1 MAVNGHISDS
11 TAKKVTMTSK
21 CFHCYEA
28 VPTGVNLSVEINH
41 VTQPMCCIG
50 CQAVA
55 QTIIDNGLT
64 QYYTVRTEPAQKGQP
79 LVPEQLQK
87 NKLLDEAVLQ
97 SEFIYQDKDCK
108 EAILTIDGI
117 SCAACAWLIEMQLN
131 KLNGLVNISVNA
143 TSQRATVRWQD
154 DKVKLS
160 EILLAIEHIGYQ
172 ALPFKAN
179 DAEIRN
185 KKQSKEFIKRLG
197 ISGILMMQV
206 MMIAF
211 GLYFGAFSGMAE
223 HNKVYLRWV
232 SFILTIPIIFYGAF
246 PFYTGA
252 IKAIKAKRLSM
263 DVPVSIAIILAFS
276 ASAWGTISEQG
287 EVYFESVSM
296 FTFLLLIGKF
306 LEFRARSHAAQV
318 SANLLKLM
326 PMTATKIIFSN
337 DSSTVNTDSSN
348 NGATNTPTPQNEKS
362 LQREVMVAAKQLIRG
377 DTVMVKPG
385 EVVPADGVITAGS
398 SQLNEAMLS
407 GEQLPISKTINDSV
421 FAGTING
428 DGNIMVQVKQA
439 SSQSFLSQLIRLSEQ
454 SQAHK
459 PKIAQLSDKI
469 AQYFVALILLTSIA
483 TAIYWQ
489 QHMPEEAFWITLSVL
504 VATCPCA
511 LSLATPTGLTCATTR
526 LNRAGI
532 MIKGGHVME
541 TMPEINCFAFDKTGT
556 LTTGE
561 FTIGDI
567 ELLETATEHSRE
579 QVLAIAAALEAH
591 SEHPIAKPFA
601 EYRDYH
607 VTAEQVKVHSG
618 KGVSGTIN
626 AIDYAIGKYSWLE
639 KSSENKDNDQAI
651 NSSESI
657 STNEKANLK
666 GASCVL
672 MANNNVVAVFH
683 LVDKVR
689 EDAFETLSILNEDNK
704 TLLLSGD
711 SQLACDTLTKTLPI
725 HNALGGLSAQDK
737 MLQIQHAQAQGYKV
751 AMTGDGVNDSPV
763 FGAAHASIAMGC
775 GADITKSGADVIL
788 LNNKM
793 SSINTLVKV
802 SHRTRRIIIQNY
814 LWAFGYNAI
823 VLPLAVTGYITPYM
837 AVIGMSTSS
846 ILVISNS
853 LRLLKD

>member
-1 MAVNGHISDS
+1 MTPSF
-11 TAKKVTMTSK
+11 KKVTMTSK
-21 CFHCYEA
+21 CFHCNEA
-28 VPTGVNLSVEINH
+28 VPRGINLTVEISQIQ
-41 VTQPMCCIG
+41 QPMCCIG

-55 QTIIDNGLT
+55 QTIVDNGLT
-64 QYYTVRTEPAQKGQP
+64 QYYAVRTEPAQKGQS

-97 SEFIYQDKDCK
+97 SEFIYQEDDYK

-117 SCAACAWLIEMQLN
+117 SCAACAWLIEMQLE
-131 KLNGLVNISVNA
+131 KLEGLIKINVNA
-143 TSQRATVRWQD
+143 TSQRATVKWQD
-154 DKVKLS
+154 DALKLS
-160 EILLAIEHIGYQ
+160 DILHAIEHIGYQ

-179 DAEIRN
+179 EAELRN
-185 KKQSKEFIKRLG
+185 KKQSKAFIKRLG
-197 ISGILMMQV
+197 ISGILMMQI

-211 GLYFGAFSGMAE
+211 GLYFGAFSEMAE

-232 SFILTIPIIFYGAF
+232 SFILAIPIIFYGAF

-276 ASAWGTISEQG
+276 ASAWATITQQG

-306 LEFRARSHAAQV
+306 LEFRARSHASQV

-326 PMTATKIIFSN
+326 PMTATKVIL
-337 DSSTVNTDSSN
+337 SSDGISEES
-348 NGATNTPTPQNEKS
+348 QSK
-362 LQREVMVAAKQLIRG
+362 EVLVAAKQLIQG
-377 DTVMVKPG
+377 DLVIIKPG
-385 EVVPADGVITAGS
+385 EVVPADGIITSGV

-407 GEQLPISKTINDSV
+407 GEQLPINKTINDNV

-428 DGNIMVQVKQA
+428 DGNITVQVKQA
-439 SSQSFLSQLIRLSEQ
+439 TNESFLSQLIRLSEQ
-454 SQAHK
+454 AQAHK
-459 PKIAQLSDKI
+459 PKIAKLSDKI

-489 QHMPEEAFWITLSVL
+489 QHLPEEAFWITLSVL

-511 LSLATPTGLTCATTR
+511 LSLATPTALTCATTH

-532 MIKGGHVME
+532 MIKSGHVME
-541 TMPEINCFAFDKTGT
+541 TVPKINCFAFDKTGT

-561 FTIGDI
+561 FTINKI
-567 ELLETATEHSRE
+567 ELVNSESSFNQEKI
-579 QVLAIAAALEAH
+579 LAIAAALEAY

-601 EYRDYH
+601 EYRDYSL
-607 VTAEQVKVHSG
+607 TAEEVKVHSG
-618 KGVSGTIN
+618 QGVTGTLKN
-626 AIDYAIGKYSWLE
+626 IDYAIGKYSWLA
-639 KSSENKDNDQAI
+639 KTMSFDKNQAQ
-651 NSSESI
+651 SFSD
-657 STNEKANLK
+657 
-666 GASCVL
+666 ASCIL
-672 MANNNVVAVFH
+672 IANKQVIAAFYLIDNIR
-683 LVDKVR
+683 D
-689 EDAFETLSILNEDNK
+689 DAFDTISNLNRENR

-711 SQLACDTLTKTLPI
+711 SQMACDTIAQKLPV
-725 HNALGGLSAQDK
+725 NTVLGGLSAQDK
-737 MLQIQHAQAQGYKV
+737 MEQLKQAQKQGYKV

-763 FGAAHASIAMGC
+763 FGAAHISIAMGC

-793 SSINTLVKV
+793 ASIETLIKV
-802 SHRTRRIIIQNY
+802 AHKTRRIILQNY

-823 VLPLAVTGYITPYM
+823 VLPLAVAGYITPYM
-837 AVIGMSTSS
+837 AVIGMSASS
-846 ILVISNS
+846 ILVITNS
-853 LRLLKD
+853 LRLLKK

>member
-1 MAVNGHISDS
+1 MTPSF
-11 TAKKVTMTSK
+11 KKVTMTSK
-21 CFHCYEA
+21 CFHCNEA
-28 VPTGVNLSVEINH
+28 LPRGINLTVEISQIQ
-41 VTQPMCCIG
+41 QPMCCIG

-55 QTIIDNGLT
+55 QTIVDNGLT
-64 QYYTVRTEPAQKGQP
+64 QYYAVRTEPAQKGQS

-97 SEFIYQDKDCK
+97 SEFIYQEDDYK

-117 SCAACAWLIEMQLN
+117 SCAACAWLIEMQLE
-131 KLNGLVNISVNA
+131 KLEGLIKINVNA
-143 TSQRATVRWQD
+143 TSQRATVKWQD
-154 DKVKLS
+154 DALKLS
-160 EILLAIEHIGYQ
+160 DILHAIEHIGYQ

-179 DAEIRN
+179 EAELRN
-185 KKQSKEFIKRLG
+185 KKQSKAFIKRLG
-197 ISGILMMQV
+197 ISGILMMQI

-211 GLYFGAFSGMAE
+211 GLYFGAFSEMAE

-232 SFILTIPIIFYGAF
+232 SFILAIPIIFYGAF

-276 ASAWGTISEQG
+276 ASAWATITQQG

-306 LEFRARSHAAQV
+306 LEFRARSHASQV

-326 PMTATKIIFSN
+326 PMTATKVILSGDGISEE
-337 DSSTVNTDSSN
+337 SQS
-348 NGATNTPTPQNEKS
+348 K
-362 LQREVMVAAKQLIRG
+362 EVLVAAKQLIQG
-377 DTVMVKPG
+377 DLVIIKPG
-385 EVVPADGVITAGS
+385 EVVPADGIITSGV

-407 GEQLPISKTINDSV
+407 GEQLPINKTINDNV

-428 DGNIMVQVKQA
+428 DGNITVQVKQA
-439 SSQSFLSQLIRLSEQ
+439 TNESFLSQLIRLSEQ
-454 SQAHK
+454 AQAHK
-459 PKIAQLSDKI
+459 PKIAKLSDKI

-489 QHMPEEAFWITLSVL
+489 QHLPEEAFWITLSVL

-511 LSLATPTGLTCATTR
+511 LSLATPTALTCATTH

-532 MIKGGHVME
+532 MIKSGHVME
-541 TMPEINCFAFDKTGT
+541 TVPKINCFAFDKTGT

-561 FTIGDI
+561 FTINKI
-567 ELLETATEHSRE
+567 ELVNSESSFNQEKI
-579 QVLAIAAALEAH
+579 LAIAAALEAY

-601 EYRDYH
+601 EYRDYSL
-607 VTAEQVKVHSG
+607 TAEEVKVHSG
-618 KGVSGTIN
+618 QGVTGTLKN
-626 AIDYAIGKYSWLE
+626 IDYAIGKYSWLA
-639 KSSENKDNDQAI
+639 KTMSFDKNQAQ
-651 NSSESI
+651 SFSD
-657 STNEKANLK
+657 
-666 GASCVL
+666 ASCIL
-672 MANNNVVAVFH
+672 IANKQVIAAFYLIDNIR
-683 LVDKVR
+683 D
-689 EDAFETLSILNEDNK
+689 DAFDTISNLNRENR

-711 SQLACDTLTKTLPI
+711 SQMACDTIAQKLPV
-725 HNALGGLSAQDK
+725 NTVLGGLSAQDK
-737 MLQIQHAQAQGYKV
+737 MEQLKQAQKQGYKV

-763 FGAAHASIAMGC
+763 FGAAHISIAMGC

-793 SSINTLVKV
+793 ASIETLIKV
-802 SHRTRRIIIQNY
+802 AHKTRRIVFQNY

-823 VLPLAVTGYITPYM
+823 VLPLAVAGYITPYM
-837 AVIGMSTSS
+837 AVIGMSASS
-846 ILVISNS
+846 ILVITNS
-853 LRLLKD
+853 LRLLKK

>member
-1 MAVNGHISDS
+1 
-11 TAKKVTMTSK
+11 MTSK

-28 VPTGVNLSVEINH
+28 VPTGINLSVEINH
-41 VTQPMCCIG
+41 IQQPMCCIG

-64 QYYTVRTEPAQKGQP
+64 QYYTVRTEPAQKGHP

-117 SCAACAWLIEMQLN
+117 SCAACAWLIEMQLD
-131 KLNGLVNISVNA
+131 KLDGLLSINVNA
-143 TSQRATVRWQD
+143 SSQRATVRWQD
-154 DKVKLS
+154 DAVKLS
-160 EILLAIEHIGYQ
+160 DILLAIEHIGYQ

-197 ISGILMMQV
+197 ISGILMMQI

-232 SFILTIPIIFYGAF
+232 SFILTVPIIFYGAL

-276 ASAWGTISEQG
+276 ASAWATVTQQG

-306 LEFRARSHAAQV
+306 LEFRARSYAAQV

-326 PMTATKIIFSN
+326 PMTATKVVFSD
-337 DSSTVNTDSSN
+337 DSNVDNKPGNTVQSEQQQC
-348 NGATNTPTPQNEKS
+348 PQKEI
-362 LQREVMVAAKQLIRG
+362 MVAAKQLVPG
-377 DTVMVKPG
+377 DMVIIKPG
-385 EVVPADGVITAGS
+385 EVVPADGLITAGA

-407 GEQLPISKTINDSV
+407 GEQLPIDKTINDTV
-421 FAGTING
+421 FAGTLNG
-428 DGNIMVQVKQA
+428 DGNITVQVKQA

-459 PKIAQLSDKI
+459 PKIARLSDKI

-511 LSLATPTGLTCATTR
+511 LSLATPTALTCATTR

-541 TMPEINCFAFDKTGT
+541 TMPQINCFAFDKTGT

-561 FTIGDI
+561 FTISDI
-567 ELLETATEHSRE
+567 DLLDTSAQYSRA
-579 QVLAIAAALEAH
+579 QILAIAAALEAY

-601 EYRDYH
+601 EYRDYNLI
-607 VTAEQVKVHSG
+607 ADQVKVHSG
-618 KGVSGTIN
+618 QGVSGIIN
-626 AIDYAIGKYSWLE
+626 NIDYAIGKYTWLE
-639 KSSENKDNDQAI
+639 KNTSFDKS
-651 NSSESI
+651 
-657 STNEKANLK
+657 ANLN
-666 GASCVL
+666 GANCVL
-672 MANNNVVAVFH
+672 MANKKVIAAFY
-683 LVDKVR
+683 LMDKVR
-689 EDAFETLSILNEDNK
+689 DDAFEALSILNVNNK

-711 SQLACDTLTKTLPI
+711 SQLACDTLAKTLPLDS
-725 HNALGGLSAQDK
+725 AFGGLSAQDK
-737 MLQIQHAQAQGYKV
+737 MQHIKDAQAQGYKV
-751 AMTGDGVNDSPV
+751 TMTGDGVNDSPV
-763 FGAAHASIAMGC
+763 FGAAHVSIAMGC

-793 SSINTLVKV
+793 SSINTLIRV
-802 SHRTRRIIIQNY
+802 SYRTRRIILQNY

-823 VLPLAVTGYITPYM
+823 VLPLAVAGYITPYM
-837 AVIGMSTSS
+837 AVIGMSASS

-853 LRLLKD
+853 LRLLKE

>member
-1 MAVNGHISDS
+1 
-11 TAKKVTMTSK
+11 MTSQ
-21 CFHCYEA
+21 CFHCNEA
-28 VPTGVNLSVEINH
+28 VPRGINLSVEISQIQ
-41 VTQPMCCIG
+41 QPMCCIG

-55 QTIIDNGLT
+55 QTIVDNGLT
-64 QYYTVRTEPAQKGQP
+64 QYYAVRTEPAHKGQS

-97 SEFIYQDKDCK
+97 TEFIYQDNDCK

-117 SCAACAWLIEMQLN
+117 SCAACAWLIEMQLE
-131 KLNGLVNISVNA
+131 KLKGLVKINVNA

-154 DKVKLS
+154 DALKLS
-160 EILLAIEHIGYQ
+160 EILQAIEHIGYQ

-179 DAEIRN
+179 EAELRN
-185 KKQSKEFIKRLG
+185 KKQSKAFIKRLG
-197 ISGILMMQV
+197 ISGILMMQI

-211 GLYFGAFSGMAE
+211 GLYFGAFSEMAE

-232 SFILTIPIIFYGAF
+232 SFILTIPIIFYGAL

-263 DVPVSIAIILAFS
+263 DVPVSIAILLAFS
-276 ASAWGTISEQG
+276 ASAWATITQQG

-326 PMTATKIIFSN
+326 PMTATKVIVSN
-337 DSSTVNTDSSN
+337 DNIVAEAQN
-348 NGATNTPTPQNEKS
+348 NESQT
-362 LQREVMVAAKQLIRG
+362 REVLVAAKQLIQG
-377 DTVMVKPG
+377 DLVIIKPG
-385 EVVPADGVITAGS
+385 EVVPADGVIISGL

-407 GEQLPISKTINDSV
+407 GEQVPISKTINDNV
-421 FAGTING
+421 FAGTLNG
-428 DGNIMVQVKQA
+428 DGNITVQVKQA
-439 SSQSFLSQLIRLSEQ
+439 TNQSFLSQLIRLSEEA
-454 SQAHK
+454 QAHK
-459 PKIAQLSDKI
+459 PKIAKLSDKI

-511 LSLATPTGLTCATTR
+511 LSLATPTALTCATTH

-541 TMPEINCFAFDKTGT
+541 TMPKIDCFAFDKTGT

-561 FTIGDI
+561 FTIDRV
-567 ELLETATEHSRE
+567 ELINNDSSYNQE
-579 QVLAIAAALEAH
+579 QILAIAAALEAH

-601 EYRDYH
+601 EHRDYNL
-607 VTAEQVKVHSG
+607 TAQEVKVHSG
-618 KGVSGTIN
+618 QGVTGTIN
-626 AIDYAIGKYSWLE
+626 TIDYAIGKYSWLE
-639 KSSENKDNDQAI
+639 NSLAEEGGQAKSLKI
-651 NSSESI
+651 NV
-657 STNEKANLK
+657 N
-666 GASCVL
+666 GASCIL
-672 MANNNVVAVFH
+672 IANKEIIAVFY
-683 LVDKVR
+683 LIDKIR
-689 EDAFETLSILNEDNK
+689 DEAFEVISELNNHNK

-711 SQLACDTLTKTLPI
+711 SQIACDTIAQTLPV
-725 HNALGGLSAQDK
+725 NTVLGGLSAKDK
-737 MLQIQHAQAQGYKV
+737 MEQIKQVQAQGYTV
-751 AMTGDGVNDSPV
+751 AMAGDGVNDSPV
-763 FGAAHASIAMGC
+763 FGAAHISIAMGC

-788 LNNKM
+788 LNNKL
-793 SSINTLVKV
+793 SSIDTLIKV
-802 SHRTRRIIIQNY
+802 AHRTRRIILQNY

-823 VLPLAVTGYITPYM
+823 VLPLAVAGYITPYM
-837 AVIGMSTSS
+837 AVIGMSASS
-846 ILVISNS
+846 ILVITNS
-853 LRLLKD
+853 LRLLKK